1 MIEKIISCSDQLPD
15 HSIPGLINII
25 IRLKQYYWLI
35 FPHTCLSDCEIS
47 LYTDHKYNMEQ

>member
-1 MIEKIISCSDQLPD
+1 MEKIISCSDQLPD
-15 HSIPGLINII
+15 HSTPGLINII
-25 IRLKQYYWLI
+25 IMLKQYYWLI